1 MDLSQ
6 CIVLPGIVIDV
17 EDPKHI
23 GRVKA
28 MVPTIFDSDYM
39 NKEAMPWIYPFG
51 MCGYQR
57 FSKLENGRKI
67 WVLYN
72 KENEEE
78 YWYWP
83 MFEQT
88 EETKEITQGYDATEV
103 LLSRTAGEDGNIFIY
118 YNNADGI
125 VMKIGETKINIT
137 SNNEIHITDA
147 KSSIKIV
154 GGIITIGK
162 EGDDGEKA
170 IMGEK
175 LQSALN
181 TLAGNLKNIGSRA
194 AGQQPV
200 SVISDLLLE
209 AGNLLAKNCSS
220 DNILSDT
227 VKITK

>member
-1 MDLSQ
+1 MNLSQ
-6 CIVLPGIVIDV
+6 CIILPGIVLDV
-17 EDPKHI
+17 NDPKHI

-39 NKEAMPWIYPFG
+39 NKDALPWIYPFG
-51 MCGYQR
+51 MNGYQR

-67 WVLYN
+67 WVLHN

-88 EETKEITQGYDATEV
+88 EETKEITQGYDSTEV
-103 LLSRTAGEDGNIFIY
+103 LLSRTCGEDGNVFIY

-125 VMKIGETKINIT
+125 VLKVGETKINIT
-137 SNNEIHITDA
+137 SNNEIHITDS

-154 GGIITIGK
+154 GGLITIGK
-162 EGDDGEKA
+162 EGDEGEQTVMGQTLQKA
-170 IMGEK
+170 LIYLGSTLRDIGQLMAGK
-175 LQSALN
+175 QYVSQVSPDFITLGNKFQSKCN
-181 TLAGNLKNIGSRA
+181 
-194 AGQQPV
+194 
-200 SVISDLLLE
+200 D
-209 AGNLLAKNCSS
+209 
-220 DNILSDT
+220 ILSDT

>member
-17 EDPKHI
+17 NDPKHI

-39 NKEAMPWIYPFG
+39 NKEAIPWIYPFG

-67 WVLYN
+67 WVLHN
-72 KENEEE
+72 KENDEE

-103 LLSRTAGEDGNIFIY
+103 LLSRTAGDDGNVFVY
-118 YNNADGI
+118 YNNADGL
-125 VMKIGETKINIT
+125 VAKVGETKINIT

-162 EGDDGEKA
+162 EGDDGEQTV
-170 IMGEK
+170 MGQT
-175 LQSALN
+175 LQDALIYLGS
-181 TLAGNLKNIGSRA
+181 TLQHIGELMSHK
-194 AGQQPV
+194 QYV
-200 SVISDLLLE
+200 SEISTDFMQLGKDFTNKCNE
-209 AGNLLAKNCSS
+209 
-220 DNILSDT
+220 ILSNT